1 MGYRRKEGTGA
12 NGNTGERENEATW
25 ERETK
30 NEERGTENEERGT
43 TNDERGTGNEE
54 RGTRNEERKT
64 GNGVHMITRA

>member
-30 NEERGTENEERGT
+30 NEERGTG
-43 TNDERGTGNEE
+43 NDERGTGNGE
-54 RGTRNEERKT
+54 RETENEERER
-64 GNGVHMITRA
+64 GRENGVRGTYDY

>member
-30 NEERGTENEERGT
+30 NEERRTTNGERGT
-43 TNDERGTGNEE
+43 TNGE
-54 RGTRNEERKT
+54 RGTRNEERET
-64 GNGVHMITRA
+64 GNGKRGTYDN

>member
-30 NEERGTENEERGT
+30 NEERRTRKGERGT
-43 TNDERGTGNEE
+43 TNDE

>member
-30 NEERGTENEERGT
+30 NEERRTRNG
-43 TNDERGTGNEE
+43 ERGTGNDE

>member
-12 NGNTGERENEATW
+12 NGNTGERENEARW

-30 NEERGTENEERGT
+30 NEERRTRNGERGT
-43 TNDERGTGNEE
+43 TNDE

>member
-30 NEERGTENEERGT
+30 NEERRTRNGERRT
-43 TNDERGTGNEE
+43 TNDERGTG
-54 RGTRNEERKT
+54 NEERKT